1 MADYWD
7 THRPGIESPAEHAAA
22 VAKSDSTTFAD
33 ITRAVWVGTGGD
45 LAVLTKGGETVT
57 FANVPDGSLLPI
69 RVSKVLETGTDAAD
83 IVRLW

>member
-22 VAKSDSTTFAD
+22 VTKSDSTTFDD
-33 ITRAVWVGTGGD
+33 ITRAVWVGTAGD
-45 LAVLTKGGETVT
+45 IAVLTKGGETVT
-57 FANVPDGSLLPI
+57 FANVPSGSLLPI
-69 RVSKVLETGTDAAD
+69 RVSKVLSTGTDASD